1 MRVNKKLATP
11 VDVKSKSQ
19 RLLLYKKSVT
29 DYNVLLTEI
38 QTSKLAYHTYPLPD
52 TIQPWVVLEVIPLNI
67 SVNKI

>member
-1 MRVNKKLATP
+1 
-11 VDVKSKSQ
+11 
-19 RLLLYKKSVT
+19 
-29 DYNVLLTEI
+29 LTEI